1 MVDTPKKR
9 GALDVAEL
17 REMLYGDV
25 PLAEWKA
32 REPAGNEL
40 EPWSLFE
47 AARRAIAKG
56 DTHAAVHALRYV
68 ADDPQA
74 ESRHLLQAWGSLRA
88 LGVVPPAGVA
98 NRAHGVVLD
107 VHLDAGLDTL
117 AAYADH
123 RARYFNHGGK
133 VIVWEAS
140 DTIVR
145 QRTDD
150 LLRLGQVI
158 AEATGPWGKPRPQ
171 PPPVGHVR
179 ISVLTPGGLHFG
191 QGSFDELSRDKMGGP
206 AITAGT
212 RLMRALV
219 ERTTKAPG

>member
-1 MVDTPKKR
+1 MVDSPKKR

-32 REPAGNEL
+32 RDAAGNEL

-56 DTHAAVHALRYV
+56 DTNSAVHALRYV
-68 ADDPQA
+68 ANDPHA
-74 ESRHLLQAWGSLRA
+74 ESRHLLQAWHALRA
-88 LGVVPPAGVA
+88 LGIVPASDVA
-98 NRAHGVVLD
+98 TRAHGVVLD

-133 VIVWEAS
+133 VIVWEAT
-140 DTIVR
+140 DVLVQ

-158 AEATGPWGKPRPQ
+158 AGATGPWGKLR
-171 PPPVGHVR
+171 PPPPRVGHVR

-191 QGSFDELSRDKMGGP
+191 EGSFDELSRDTMGGP
-206 AITAGT
+206 TITAGT

-219 ERTTKAPG
+219 ERTTKSPG